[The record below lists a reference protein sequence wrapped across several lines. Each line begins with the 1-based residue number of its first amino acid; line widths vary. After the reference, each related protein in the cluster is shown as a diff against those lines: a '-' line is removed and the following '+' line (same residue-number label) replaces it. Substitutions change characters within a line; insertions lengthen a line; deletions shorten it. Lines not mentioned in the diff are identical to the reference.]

1 MDLFDKAIEKAKKVG
16 NNVAS
21 TAMNVGNTIGNV
33 TKEQTELAGLK
44 LQRSTIDK
52 KLEGMYA
59 QIGKKYVSYIEVCDS
74 AETFDVEDIISD
86 MQHELNQIRDLDAQ
100 IEALEEQIKKNSME
114 RELKKAEEQF
124 EAEKSRLDKAL
135 AMDIL
140 TAEEYE
146 SKLEAARRK
155 LDNFDQIR
163 KIHLQYE
170 MDIITKE
177 EHDEKI
183 AQILK

>member
-86 MQHELNQIRDLDAQ
+86 MQHELNQIRDLD
-100 IEALEEQIKKNSME
+100 E
-114 RELKKAEEQF
+114 
-124 EAEKSRLDKAL
+124 
-135 AMDIL
+135 
-140 TAEEYE
+140 
-146 SKLEAARRK
+146 
-155 LDNFDQIR
+155 
-163 KIHLQYE
+163 
-170 MDIITKE
+170 
-177 EHDEKI
+177 
-183 AQILK
+183 